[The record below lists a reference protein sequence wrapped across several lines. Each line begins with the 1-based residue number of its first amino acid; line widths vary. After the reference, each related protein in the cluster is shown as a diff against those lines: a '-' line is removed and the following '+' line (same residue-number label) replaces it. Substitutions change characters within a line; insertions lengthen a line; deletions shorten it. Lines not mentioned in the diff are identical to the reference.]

1 MLLVVLMLRCS
12 LLMIERYI
20 QAVNTESPGLE
31 DPAAT
36 RERLKSRFPAGAA
49 RRMTQM
55 GMLTG
60 SVLGGLEP
68 TGEDA
73 VIYASEFGESRALES
88 FLESFPNASPTMF
101 QTSIHP
107 SGVQQGLIGRQRS
120 VPELF
125 PFAGAG
131 CIAGHALMAALL
143 NPAKRVLFCGGDERG
158 TWLREHGVASERTFA
173 FALSL
178 AVEDSP
184 GAIGCLRVLPD
195 DGAAEAL
202 TLISWFE
209 LLAQKNPFDGSLLPG
224 LKLQLVWKKS

>member
-1 MLLVVLMLRCS
+1 
-12 LLMIERYI
+12 MIERYI
-20 QAVNTESPGLE
+20 QAVITESPGLE
-31 DPAAT
+31 EPGAT
-36 RERLKSRFPAGAA
+36 RDRLKVRFPAGAA

-55 GMLTG
+55 GMLIG

-68 TGEDA
+68 TSEDA

-143 NPAKRVLFCGGDERG
+143 SPAKRVLFCGGDERG
-158 TWLREHGVASERTFA
+158 TWLRERGIASERTFA
-173 FALSL
+173 FAIAL

-184 GAIGCLRVLPD
+184 STIGRLVVQPE
-195 DGAAEAL
+195 DGAMEAL
-202 TLISWFE
+202 SLTNWFE
-209 LLAQKNPFDGSLLPG
+209 LLEQKTPYNGSLLPG
-224 LKLQLVWKKS
+224 LKLQLVWKTA